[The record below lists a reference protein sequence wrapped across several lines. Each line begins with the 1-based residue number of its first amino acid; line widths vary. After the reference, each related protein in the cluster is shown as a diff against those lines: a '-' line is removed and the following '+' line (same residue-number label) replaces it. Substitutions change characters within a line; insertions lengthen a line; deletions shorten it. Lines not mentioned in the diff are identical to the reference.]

1 MPEVT
6 HIHVSRAESG
16 QKLLQFLERQLEG
29 QVPRSAVMRWI
40 RTGQVRVD
48 GARCKPFHR
57 LQQGQT
63 VRLPPHTRNKETKGL
78 TVHSQNPFA
87 LRRVFED
94 QEILVLAKPPNLA
107 SQPGTGI
114 RDSVSDRLQAEY
126 AHSHWTPALVHRLDK
141 ATSGLLLVAKTY
153 TALQHLQN
161 LWRAGKV
168 TKVYLTWV
176 WGLAK
181 WPEWTHLSDQ
191 LPKGKNENMHQVQ
204 AESWVRTLRQNSRAS
219 LLAVRLITGRK
230 HQIRIQLARRGYP
243 VIGDRKYGPGKSGG
257 QGLLL
262 HAAMLGWE
270 ERFFQLS
277 PPWGK
282 PYAVSEEEMALT
294 VTSRPQSGE

>member
-1 MPEVT
+1 
-6 HIHVSRAESG
+6 
-16 QKLLQFLERQLEG
+16 
-29 QVPRSAVMRWI
+29 
-40 RTGQVRVD
+40 
-48 GARCKPFHR
+48 
-57 LQQGQT
+57 
-63 VRLPPHTRNKETKGL
+63 
-78 TVHSQNPFA
+78 
-87 LRRVFED
+87 
-94 QEILVLAKPPNLA
+94 
-107 SQPGTGI
+107 
-114 RDSVSDRLQAEY
+114 
-126 AHSHWTPALVHRLDK
+126 
-141 ATSGLLLVAKTY
+141 LLLVAKTY

-181 WPEWTHLSDQ
+181 WPEWSHLSDQ

-282 PYAVSEEEMALT
+282 PYAVSEEEMALA

>member
-29 QVPRSAVMRWI
+29 QAPRSALMRWI

-57 LQQGQT
+57 IAQGQT
-63 VRLPPHTRNKETKGL
+63 VRLPPYTRNKETKGL
-78 TVHSQNPFA
+78 TDKTQNPFA

-107 SQPGTGI
+107 TQPGTGI
-114 RDSVSDRLQAEY
+114 TDSVSDRLQAEY
-126 AHSHWTPALVHRLDK
+126 AKSRWTPALVHRLDK
-141 ATSGLLLVAKTY
+141 TTSGLLVVAKTY
-153 TALQHLQN
+153 SALQHLQE
-161 LWRAGKV
+161 LWRAGEV
-168 TKVYLTWV
+168 TKVYLAWV
-176 WGLAK
+176 WGQTN
-181 WPEWTHLSDQ
+181 WPEWTHLIDQ

-204 AESWVRTLRQNSRAS
+204 AESWVRTLRQSSRAS
-219 LLAVRLITGRK
+219 LLVVRLITGRK
-230 HQIRIQLARRGYP
+230 HQIRIQLSRRGHP

-262 HAAMLGWE
+262 HAAILGWE

-277 PPWGK
+277 PPWED
-282 PYAVSEEEMALT
+282 PYAVSEEEVILPGIL
-294 VTSRPQSGE
+294 RPQNSL